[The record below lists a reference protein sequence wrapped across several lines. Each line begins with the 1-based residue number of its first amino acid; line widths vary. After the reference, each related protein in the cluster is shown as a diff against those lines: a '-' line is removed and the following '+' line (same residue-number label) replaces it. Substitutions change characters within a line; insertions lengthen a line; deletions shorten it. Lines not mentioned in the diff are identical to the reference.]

1 MLPNRELGEMF
12 DIRPANPIITVWR
25 QAKKSAVRINGFCQK
40 LRGKEIMLKIIG
52 GIVVASAVL
61 AIGCG
66 GSAPANSNSNKAAAN
81 VGTGPVNVDP
91 ANMPAG
97 ISTAPVQPSANTTPG
112 IPATNVAVP
121 KGATP
126 TPGIPS
132 PEELKKGIK
141 PGTTPTPG
149 IPSPEELKKAMS
161 GKLPANAPPPPAPG
175 DAPMMKST
183 KKKPQ

>member
-1 MLPNRELGEMF
+1 M
-12 DIRPANPIITVWR
+12 I
-25 QAKKSAVRINGFCQK
+25 
-40 LRGKEIMLKIIG
+40 KIIS
-52 GIVVASAVL
+52 GIVDASAAFAV
-61 AIGCG
+61 GCG
-66 GSAPANSNSNKAAAN
+66 GGAPVNSNSNKPAAN

-97 ISTAPVQPSANTTPG
+97 ISTVPVQPSANTTPG
-112 IPATNVAVP
+112 ISAANTAVP

-141 PGTTPTPG
+141 PGATPTPG

-161 GKLPANAPPPPAPG
+161 GKLPTNAPLPPPPG